1 MEIQP
6 RASLFASG
14 VTPAPRRTPQTG
26 PALNVKVSARR
37 ETAKR
42 KICVIPE
49 GSERRQ
55 AKSKSAETLW
65 GLAEYSAIRLHRAV
79 LAHKQKPQTTCAG
92 HSTYPNEGHTLA
104 AVPVKVT
111 EMMFPELSNWITV
124 RPLPSAKPWRLAG
137 ASDGKP
143 MKSVGPSVTS
153 VLLEKL
159 IFAGPLMFRLM
170 LVPVVTFVSVPK
182 TGP

>member
-79 LAHKQKPQTTCAG
+79 LAHKQKPQTTCAAALPQNG
-92 HSTYPNEGHTLA
+92 LGTL
-104 AVPVKVT
+104 PIPT
-111 EMMFPELSNWITV
+111 RDTRSPPYL
-124 RPLPSAKPWRLAG
+124 
-137 ASDGKP
+137 
-143 MKSVGPSVTS
+143 
-153 VLLEKL
+153 
-159 IFAGPLMFRLM
+159 
-170 LVPVVTFVSVPK
+170 
-182 TGP
+182 

>member
-1 MEIQP
+1 MGP
-6 RASLFASG
+6 RGVLRDPASSSSSRA
-14 VTPAPRRTPQTG
+14 QTE
-26 PALNVKVSARR
+26 AADYLR
-37 ETAKR
+37 
-42 KICVIPE
+42 C
-49 GSERRQ
+49 GSPT
-55 AKSKSAETLW
+55 KWS
-65 GLAEYSAIRLHRAV
+65 
-79 LAHKQKPQTTCAG
+79 G

-170 LVPVVTFVSVPK
+170 LVPVVTFVSVTK

>member
-1 MEIQP
+1 M
-6 RASLFASG
+6 
-14 VTPAPRRTPQTG
+14 TWYT
-26 PALNVKVSARR
+26 
-37 ETAKR
+37 
-42 KICVIPE
+42 IPE
-49 GSERRQ
+49 GSERQQ

-79 LAHKQKPQTTCAG
+79 LAHKQKAADYLRCGSPTKWSG

-143 MKSVGPSVTS
+143 MKSVGPSVT
-153 VLLEKL
+153 
-159 IFAGPLMFRLM
+159 
-170 LVPVVTFVSVPK
+170 
-182 TGP
+182 